1 MNLESLF
8 GLRAQGT
15 RPRTE
20 MIAGA
25 TTFMTMSYI
34 LVVNPSILAETGMDR
49 GALFTATACSA
60 ALATLVM
67 GLYARLPFALAP
79 GMGLNAFFAYTVCLG
94 MGFAWQLA
102 LTAVFVEGIL
112 FMILTVL
119 NLREAIINCIPLNL
133 KKAIAV
139 GIGLF
144 IAFVGLRNAGIV
156 VTGSG
161 GGVGAELGDLSAA
174 EPALALLGL
183 LVSAWLMVRGVS
195 GALLIG
201 ILLTAAA
208 GLPLGVTHWPE
219 AWGGPPS
226 LAPLLFQFQWDMLLT
241 TDMAVV
247 LVTFLFVDMFD
258 TAGTLI
264 GVAAKT
270 GLLDERGR
278 VPRARQALL
287 TDAIGTTCGA
297 CLGTST
303 VTVYVESAAGIA
315 AGGRTGLTA
324 VTCAVLFLA
333 ALFLA
338 PVFLMIP
345 AAATA
350 PALLLVGLMMMSPI
364 KDIDLADLGES
375 LPAFLTIILMPASGS
390 IATGIM
396 FGVLTYV
403 GLKVVT
409 GQGRRVAPLLYGIAA
424 FFLLMIVLK

>member
-25 TTFMTMSYI
+25 TNFMTMSYI

>member
-424 FFLLMIVLK
+424 FFLLMVVLK